1 LKMGCKLTA
10 VAYHENYCPECI
22 IFFSALLF

>member
-1 LKMGCKLTA
+1 MGCKLTA

-22 IFFSALLF
+22 VFFSALLF